1 MPKIIT
7 DDNRLVG
14 MMWAKVPERAVKTLA
29 KTEGKTLINKKQY
42 KEYLQRIL
50 PILVEEKIKSNII
63 GNGH

>member
-1 MPKIIT
+1 MPKIVT

-14 MMWAKVPERAVKTLA
+14 MMWIPITERAVKTLA

-63 GNGH
+63 DK

>member
-14 MMWAKVPERAVKTLA
+14 MMWTPIPERAVKVLA

-50 PILVEEKIKSNII
+50 PILIEEKIKSNII
-63 GNGH
+63 EK

>member
-1 MPKIIT
+1 MPKRVT
-7 DDNRLVG
+7 DDNRLIG

-50 PILVEEKIKSNII
+50 PILIEEKIKSNII
-63 GNGH
+63 DK